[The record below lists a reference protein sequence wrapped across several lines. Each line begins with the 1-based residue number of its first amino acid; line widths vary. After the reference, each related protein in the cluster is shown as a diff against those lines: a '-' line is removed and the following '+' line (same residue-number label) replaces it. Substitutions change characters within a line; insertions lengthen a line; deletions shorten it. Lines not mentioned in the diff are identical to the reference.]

1 MFKSEEH
8 KTTPRKTEGVIRRTV
23 PSPAREAIKPSPVGE
38 GGPLAVDE
46 ANELQ
51 QIKIEAGPLAV
62 DEANEIQHNK
72 IYTHP
77 PSRLSFSKNSD
88 FFKFLCQLFHFHPS
102 NKQRA

>member
-51 QIKIEAGPLAV
+51 QIKIEANNLPPLGRDALRKLHGVEFSAKAV
-62 DEANEIQHNK
+62 KQSMIANR
-72 IYTHP
+72 TG
-77 PSRLSFSKNSD
+77 D
-88 FFKFLCQLFHFHPS
+88 
-102 NKQRA
+102 RARGSPTRT